1 MGAGNVYLWAMN
13 KLLKEAIATVSDL
26 PDADQELAAKFLLDF
41 ANPDAHRYQL
51 TDAQIAEVE
60 LARRE
65 VREGKVATEQEMND
79 LWRGFGL

>member
-1 MGAGNVYLWAMN
+1 MN
-13 KLLKEAIATVSDL
+13 KLLKEAIATVSEL
-26 PDADQELAAKFLLDF
+26 PDAGQELAAKFLLDF

-60 LARRE
+60 LAKRE

-79 LWRGFGL
+79 LWRRFGL

>member
-1 MGAGNVYLWAMN
+1 
-13 KLLKEAIATVSDL
+13 VSGL

-60 LARRE
+60 LAKRE
-65 VREGKVATEQEMND
+65 VREGKIATEQEMND
-79 LWRGFGL
+79 LWRRFGL